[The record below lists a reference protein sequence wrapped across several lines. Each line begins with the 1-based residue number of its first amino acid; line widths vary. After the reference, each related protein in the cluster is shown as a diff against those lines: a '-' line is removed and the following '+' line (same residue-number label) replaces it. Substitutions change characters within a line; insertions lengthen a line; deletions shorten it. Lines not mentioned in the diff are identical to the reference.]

1 MNNKIHP
8 SKDHHSSF
16 QLLDISA
23 YIESFNLDPQHT
35 SISLKIINRISFRPS
50 NVFLPVNFIKG
61 YLWVI
66 RFMYISLMQKM
77 ICV

>member
-23 YIESFNLDPQHT
+23 YIESFNLEPQHT
-35 SISLKIINRISFRPS
+35 SISLKIINGMTFTFNWSTGKF
-50 NVFLPVNFIKG
+50 N
-61 YLWVI
+61 YL
-66 RFMYISLMQKM
+66 RHA
-77 ICV
+77 

>member
-23 YIESFNLDPQHT
+23 YIESFNLDPKQT
-35 SISLKIINRISFRPS
+35 SISLKIINGMSFS
-50 NVFLPVNFIKG
+50 FNWSTGKFN
-61 YLWVI
+61 YL
-66 RFMYISLMQKM
+66 RQA
-77 ICV
+77 